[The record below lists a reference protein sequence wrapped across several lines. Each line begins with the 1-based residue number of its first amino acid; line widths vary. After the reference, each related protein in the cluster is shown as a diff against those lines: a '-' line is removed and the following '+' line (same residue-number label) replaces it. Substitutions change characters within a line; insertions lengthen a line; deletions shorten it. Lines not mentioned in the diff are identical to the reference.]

1 MCRKTVQGHLIGLRL
16 GQGLEMNIVY
26 LNEQKKNDFKLFE
39 KILKIYRFFNEQ
51 KNLSKRFL
59 KND

>member
-39 KILKIYRFFNEQ
+39 QILKVYRFFNEQ
-51 KNLSKRFL
+51 KNFSKDF
-59 KND
+59 

>member
-1 MCRKTVQGHLIGLRL
+1 MCRKTVQGHLIGSRL
-16 GQGLEMNIVY
+16 DQGLEMGIVY

-51 KNLSKRFL
+51 KNFSKDF
-59 KND
+59 